1 VTFRPTAEQED
12 CIEKFKTGKNLRINA
27 YAGTGKS
34 STLSLLG
41 GVARGPGLCIMFNKS
56 TAEDARK
63 KMPPI
68 VTCSTTHAL
77 SFKRMVRKYGAPKLV
92 GNING
97 GFLAARLKLQGQ
109 EIDGVYIRPRSW
121 GFFVVETV
129 KRWMRSEREEI
140 TTRDVLLE
148 GKLATAKPGVQNAL
162 KEQIAKQARDLW
174 AMMIDPASDVP
185 LTHDG
190 HLKLYALGKPQLDGD
205 FILLDEAQDT
215 NPVVMGMVR
224 QQKAQVI
231 SCGDKHQSIYQWR
244 GAVNAM
250 TELPVDLE
258 GRLSQ
263 SWRFGPAIAGYATEI
278 LGLLGETLPL
288 RGNPGRESVIG
299 PIEKP
304 RAILARTNGRIIT
317 ELFSALDAGERPCIA
332 GGVTEIL
339 NFVGA
344 AEKLQANAGPLDYP
358 MEFFGF
364 ANWSEVQ
371 GAAQI
376 DQDAELSKWV
386 NLIDNHGTSRLR
398 SALERLPK
406 DEKDA
411 TVVLSTGHKAKGREW
426 DSVKL
431 CDDFLMGV
439 KTKDDDKA
447 EIDDLVS
454 EGVAHAE
461 ELRLFYVAAT
471 RGQTRLEVPPKLEEK
486 MAALQKRRAPA
497 KPAEAA

>member
-1 VTFRPTAEQED
+1 MKPTEEQED
-12 CIEKFKTGKNLRINA
+12 CIAKFQTGQKLRVNA
-27 YAGTGKS
+27 YAGCGK
-34 STLSLLG
+34 TTMLTQIG
-41 GVARGPGLCIMFNKS
+41 NATDRKGVFMCFNKAI
-56 TAEDARK
+56 AEEAKHRVGSN
-63 KMPPI
+63 I
-68 VTCSTTHAL
+68 SCSTTHSL
-77 SFKRMVRKYGAPKLV
+77 SFRAMVRKYGAPKLV

-215 NPVVMGMVR
+215 NAVVLELMR
-224 QQKAQVI
+224 QQKSQVI
-231 SCGDKHQSIYQWR
+231 AVGDRWQSIYQWR
-244 GAVNAM
+244 GAINAM
-250 TELPVDLE
+250 TELPADLE

-278 LGLLGETLPL
+278 LKLLGETVPL

-386 NLIDNHGTSRLR
+386 NLIDGHGTARLR

-406 DEKDA
+406 DEKSA

-439 KTKDDDKA
+439 KIKDDDKA
-447 EIDDLVS
+447 EVEDLIS

-471 RGQTRLEVPPKLEEK
+471 RGQARLEVPPKLEEK
-486 MAALQKRRAPA
+486 MAVLQKRRM
-497 KPAEAA
+497 KAAA